1 MILAL
6 FGCLGDRVH
15 RRGCQRLVRCII
27 VGNTGCLRGE
37 LGRVTMLLPV
47 LAYLLS
53 RADGGQARPH
63 EARAVHVLRQVLIDR
78 VLVQRH
84 ALLGLL
90 DTIALNL
97 PHGLQFQRGLAVKLL
112 VS

>member
-1 MILAL
+1 
-6 FGCLGDRVH
+6 
-15 RRGCQRLVRCII
+15 
-27 VGNTGCLRGE
+27 
-37 LGRVTMLLPV
+37 MLLPV

-53 RADGGQARPH
+53 RADGSQARPYK
-63 EARAVHVLRQVLIDR
+63 ARAVHILRQVLIDR

>member
-1 MILAL
+1 
-6 FGCLGDRVH
+6 
-15 RRGCQRLVRCII
+15 
-27 VGNTGCLRGE
+27 
-37 LGRVTMLLPV
+37 MLLPV
-47 LAYLLS
+47 LAYLLA
-53 RADGGQARPH
+53 RAASSQARPY
-63 EARAVHVLRQVLIDR
+63 EARAVHILRQVLIDR

-97 PHGLQFQRGLAVKLL
+97 PHRLQLERGLAVKLL

>member
-1 MILAL
+1 
-6 FGCLGDRVH
+6 
-15 RRGCQRLVRCII
+15 
-27 VGNTGCLRGE
+27 
-37 LGRVTMLLPV
+37 MLLPV

-53 RADGGQARPH
+53 RADGGQARPD
-63 EARAVHVLRQVLIDR
+63 EARAVHILRQVLIDR

-97 PHGLQFQRGLAVKLL
+97 PHGLQLQRGLAVKLL